1 MSGLPHALLSHCTLT
16 SLSRLLCSLSD
27 GENSGNKN
35 SRKKKKSKQANVT
48 RMRAELQAL
57 LDKPLM
63 MRGISGKYITTRGR
77 VGFVDQ
83 LVEGTG
89 ESQLVSL
96 HSEPRDRSLTLP
108 GLLGVGHST
117 ILGIE
122 ASTALDDL
130 PKAKKKP
137 GKK

>member
-1 MSGLPHALLSHCTLT
+1 MLLALRRESSADLSLPPIH
-16 SLSRLLCSLSD
+16 SLSD

-89 ESQLVSL
+89 KSSHVFCGR
-96 HSEPRDRSLTLP
+96 RD
-108 GLLGVGHST
+108 
-117 ILGIE
+117 
-122 ASTALDDL
+122 D
-130 PKAKKKP
+130 
-137 GKK
+137 